1 MSNERL
7 LWIENYLME
16 KYKMPSLEN
25 FLQLEIVKID
35 EGKVNYRAKIIDKHC
50 NLYGVVHG
58 GVLASIIDT
67 VMGIACISLGK
78 RVVTTDMSVSYIK
91 NVAEGSTI
99 TAVGKVI
106 SNGKTIMRTVGQV
119 FDEQQQIL
127 INSQGSYFVIGDF
140 CEEDYP
146 KK

>member
-7 LWIENYLME
+7 LRIENYLRE

-35 EGKVNYRAKIIDKHC
+35 EGIVNYRAKIVDKHC

-91 NVAEGSTI
+91 NVTEGSTI
-99 TAVGKVI
+99 TAVGQVI

-119 FDEQQQIL
+119 FNEQQQIL

-140 CEEDYP
+140 CEEDYA
-146 KK
+146 KE